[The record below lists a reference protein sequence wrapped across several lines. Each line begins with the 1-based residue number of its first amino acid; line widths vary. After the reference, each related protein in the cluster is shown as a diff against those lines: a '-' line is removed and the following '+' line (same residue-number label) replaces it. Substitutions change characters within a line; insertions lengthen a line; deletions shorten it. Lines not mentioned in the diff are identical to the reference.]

1 MAEKVQYYLERS
13 VPELEDLL
21 EKKIFNQEEINSIV
35 KSRREYEGKLSRRQV
50 KLTDFLSYIQ
60 YEMTLEAL
68 RKKRHKR
75 LQIKG
80 KTTVSDYAG
89 VRKVLYLFLRATNKF
104 FGDSTLWL
112 DYIQYAKSIHA
123 SHIVGKICAA
133 AIQKHPNNIHLWL
146 VACDNEFT
154 ENANMPAARSLM
166 HRALRLNKESSVLWA
181 SYFRLELAYMVKL
194 HYRTEILLAANTEK
208 EKATSSTP
216 SGDTLDSDHIQL
228 PSISME
234 EYLANENDTASG
246 VNEKVTSAMNA
257 EVSTNDAEQVE
268 KYANVLYTIYSTA
281 LESLSKRESA
291 EFLVA
296 VLDFLFECASVPVAR
311 YLLSEKM
318 PEILENALKDL
329 KAEGGAA
336 YGALVH
342 RWSVYS
348 IFCKFHGIFPDRAS
362 LLPSMGVFAS
372 SAPNLDLI
380 SRVVQDSEFIHDL
393 ELSIQKYQAVVSD
406 LALSSS
412 SRQEFYKLYI
422 QTTYEISS
430 LSVTESSVS
439 LALNMLTNNAFEKLK
454 EQPLFKFDDNLQR
467 LYEEIQIRNGALA
480 EIAA

>member
-35 KSRREYEGKLSRRQV
+35 KSRRGYEEKLSRRQV
-50 KLTDFLSYIQ
+50 KLSDFLSYIQ

-68 RKKRHKR
+68 RKKRHRR
-75 LQIKG
+75 LQVKG

-89 VRKVLYLFLRATNKF
+89 VRKILYLFLRATNKF

-154 ENANMPAARSLM
+154 ENANMAAARSLM
-166 HRALRLNKESSVLWA
+166 HRALRLNKENPILWA
-181 SYFRLELAYMVKL
+181 SYFRLELAYMAKL
-194 HYRTEILLAANTEK
+194 HYRSEILLAADTEK
-208 EKATSSTP
+208 EEAASSGP
-216 SGDTLDSDHIQL
+216 SGDSLDSDHIQL

-234 EYLANENDTASG
+234 EYLADKTHNANG

-257 EVSTNDAEQVE
+257 EDSANAAEQVE

-281 LESLSKRESA
+281 IESLSKRESA

-296 VLDFLFECASVPVAR
+296 IFDLLFECATIPVAR
-311 YLLSEKM
+311 YLLYEKM
-318 PEILENALKDL
+318 TETLDNALKDL
-329 KAEGGAA
+329 KDEAGVA
-336 YGALVH
+336 YGALLH

-348 IFCKFHGIFPDRAS
+348 IFCKFHGIFPANAS
-362 LLPSMGVFAS
+362 LLPFMGVFAS

-380 SRVVQDSEFIHDL
+380 SRVVQDPEFVHDL

-406 LALSSS
+406 LAISSS
-412 SRQEFYKLYI
+412 SRQEFYKLFI

-430 LSVTESSVS
+430 LPATESSVT
-439 LALNMLTNNAFEKLK
+439 LALNMLTNSAFEKLK
-454 EQPLFKFDDNLQR
+454 EQPFFKFDDHLQKV
-467 LYEEIQIRNGALA
+467 YEEVQTRNGALA
-480 EIAA
+480 GITA

>member
-1 MAEKVQYYLERS
+1 MAEKIQYYLERS
-13 VPELEDLL
+13 IPELEDLL

-35 KSRREYEGKLSRRQV
+35 KSRRDYEGKLARRQV

-89 VRKVLYLFLRATNKF
+89 MRKILYLFLRATNKF
-104 FGDSTLWL
+104 FGDATLWL
-112 DYIQYAKSIHA
+112 DYIQYAKSVHA
-123 SHIVGKICAA
+123 THIIGKICAA
-133 AIQKHPNNIHLWL
+133 ALQKHPNNIHLWL

-166 HRALRLNKESSVLWA
+166 HRALRLNKENPILWA
-181 SYFRLELAYMVKL
+181 SYFRLELAYMAKL
-194 HYRTEILLAANTEK
+194 HYRSEILLAAKSE
-208 EKATSSTP
+208 EEGGASSAP
-216 SGDTLDSDHIQL
+216 AADSLDSDHIQL

-234 EYLANENDTASG
+234 EYLGDGNQQASG
-246 VNEKVTSAMNA
+246 VNETVTSAMNA
-257 EVSTNDAEQVE
+257 EDSTGSADQVE
-268 KYANVLYTIYSTA
+268 KYANVLFTIYSTA
-281 LESLSKRESA
+281 TESLPKRESI

-296 VLDFLFECASVPVAR
+296 VLDLLFECATIPVAR

-318 PEILENALKDL
+318 IEILESSLDEYKS
-329 KAEGGAA
+329 EGGVT
-336 YGALVH
+336 YGALLH

-348 IFCKFHGIFPDRAS
+348 IFCKFNGIFPANAS

-372 SAPNLDLI
+372 SAPNPDLI
-380 SRVVQDSEFIHDL
+380 NQVVQDPEFVHDL

-406 LALSSS
+406 LAISSS
-412 SRQEFYKLYI
+412 SRQEFYKLFI

-430 LSVTESSVS
+430 LPATESSVT
-439 LALNMLTNNAFEKLK
+439 LALNMLTNSAFEKLK
-454 EQPLFKFDDNLQR
+454 EQPYFKFDDYLQK

-480 EIAA
+480 ETVA